1 MSGNVI
7 PFFSVVG
14 RVKFYDPAKGFGFI
28 STVAGDA
35 MVHHTVA
42 ENRAL
47 PDGATVK
54 ATAFYFKGNQL
65 RVSEIVDVDESTAT
79 EKPALKAQ
87 PKDHAPARNSV
98 DATSD
103 WELGECKWFNR
114 LKGFGFIVVPGM
126 PDAFVHIQTLRRCG
140 IAALGTGK
148 QVWVRYGWARG
159 KLCVGDVAYDKPE

>member
-14 RVKFYDPAKGFGFI
+14 RVKFYDTAKGFGFI
-28 STVAGDA
+28 TTAAGDA

-42 ENRAL
+42 EDWPL
-47 PDGATVK
+47 PVGATVQAK
-54 ATAFYFKGNQL
+54 AFYFKGDQL
-65 RVSEIVDVDESTAT
+65 RVSEIIHVDESTAV
-79 EKPALKAQ
+79 EAPAPQ
-87 PKDHAPARNSV
+87 PKSYAAPRNTV
-98 DATSD
+98 EATSD